1 MMAIIS
7 GNVEDKGP
15 VVLAVTVSM
24 IATSTLFVF
33 LRLISRVGIV
43 KKVSADD
50 YCIAVA
56 WTFAFGLSFSICYGT
71 KLGLGAH
78 KSDIPSSWQSSLA
91 YSEYAF
97 TVLYVCF
104 TETPV

>member
-1 MMAIIS
+1 MAIIPS
-7 GNVEDKGP
+7 KVENNGP

-24 IATSTLFVF
+24 IATSTLFVL
-33 LRLISRVGIV
+33 LRLVSRGGIV

-56 WTFAFGLSFSICYGT
+56 WILAFGLSFSICYGT

-78 KSDIPSSWQSSLA
+78 KNDISPSWQRPLA

-97 TVLYVCF
+97 TVLYVSSV
-104 TETPV
+104 EHL